1 MTEPEAIQAN
11 AASRSADP
19 PCSPNDPGEWDA
31 WAPYYAGEVDWLE
44 EIHNPDL
51 RELAK
56 PDGRRVLDI
65 GCGTGR
71 RALAIFGAAARLTAV
86 DSSRGMAAAARENL
100 ASLGQAQVLELDIER
115 DQFPPGLQFDAA
127 VAVSTM
133 HHVKEAVAAL
143 ERVKERLVPGGRLII
158 VDAVAGNPPLK
169 ALGYYLEMFSR
180 HNPLRLAAAFARG
193 FLLDTRLA
201 RHKRREVHLTFGD
214 FRRRYAQVLPGA
226 RCEVR
231 HGIFGYLVWD
241 KPA

>member
-1 MTEPEAIQAN
+1 MIKPETIQAN
-11 AASRSADP
+11 AASCRADP
-19 PCSPNDPGEWDA
+19 PCSPNDPREWDA
-31 WAPYYAGEVDWLE
+31 WAPYYPEEVDWLE

-51 RELAK
+51 RELVK
-56 PDGRRVLDI
+56 PDGRQVLDI

-71 RALAIFGAAARLTAV
+71 RALALFSAAARLTAV

-100 ASLGQAQVLELDIER
+100 KGLGQAQVFELDIER
-115 DQFPPGLQFDAA
+115 EEFPPGLQFDAA
-127 VAVSTM
+127 VAVSVM
-133 HHVKEAVAAL
+133 HHIKEAGAAL
-143 ERVKERLVPGGRLII
+143 ERVKSRLVPGGRLVI
-158 VDAVAGNPPLK
+158 VDAVAGNPPLR

-201 RHKRREVHLTFGD
+201 RHKRSEVQLTFGD
-214 FRRRYAQVLPGA
+214 FCRRYAEILPGA

>member
-1 MTEPEAIQAN
+1 MTETETIPDETAGRR
-11 AASRSADP
+11 AAP
-19 PCSPNDPGEWDA
+19 PCSPNDPREWDA

-51 RELAK
+51 RELAR

-71 RALAIFGAAARLTAV
+71 RALALFGAAASLTAV
-86 DSSRGMAAAARENL
+86 DSSAGMAAAARENL
-100 ASLGQAQVLELDIER
+100 RGLGGAQVLEMDIER
-115 DQFPPGLQFDAA
+115 EEFPPGLQFDAA

-133 HHVKEAVAAL
+133 HHIKEAGAAL

-158 VDAVAGNPPLK
+158 VDAVAGNPPLR
-169 ALGYYLEMFSR
+169 ALGYYLEMLSR
-180 HNPLRLAAAFARG
+180 HSPLRLAAAFARG

-201 RHKRREVHLTFGD
+201 RHKRREVHLTFAE
-214 FRRRYAQVLPGA
+214 FRRRYGEFLPGA